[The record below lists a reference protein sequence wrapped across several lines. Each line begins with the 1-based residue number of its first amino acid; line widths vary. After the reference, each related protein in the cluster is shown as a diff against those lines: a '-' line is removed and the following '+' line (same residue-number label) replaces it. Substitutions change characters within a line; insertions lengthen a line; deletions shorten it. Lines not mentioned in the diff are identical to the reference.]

1 MSPTRNHHAL
11 PPPHPAETTHDH
23 HHHLVEEEET
33 AHDLHD
39 TEEWGSFKWP
49 NSSLFSI
56 NRRFIFI
63 VKEEIFE

>member
-1 MSPTRNHHAL
+1 
-11 PPPHPAETTHDH
+11 
-23 HHHLVEEEET
+23 VEEEET